1 MLPPSSPA
9 PALSSAPSDVQTASP
24 AAISLRREEQ
34 VAQVPRWY
42 RGEVHFVLLNLLG
55 GAILYL
61 VARGLPLALAL
72 APGPLTWRTWVTVPL
87 AFVFANYFEWRIHR
101 GPLHRP
107 GWPRILYKRH
117 TLLHHAWFHTETM
130 AVCSHREMKFV
141 LFPLPALFGAALVA
155 LPPALLCGWLV
166 GAEAGRVFYL
176 VAISYYL
183 LYEWLH
189 LAYHLPAHTWLGR
202 NPLIRWMRQHHA
214 RHHDPKLMVHRNF
227 NVTFPL
233 WDALLGTLDRAP
245 R

>member
-9 PALSSAPSDVQTASP
+9 PALPSALSNDPSEVQTA
-24 AAISLRREEQ
+24 AAAALPLRREEH

-55 GAILYL
+55 GALLYL
-61 VARGLPLALAL
+61 VARDLA
-72 APGPLTWRTWVTVPL
+72 APTWRTWLTAPL
-87 AFVFANYFEWRIHR
+87 AFVFANYFEWRVHR

-130 AVCSHREMKFV
+130 AVRSHREMKFV
-141 LFPLPALFGAALVA
+141 LFPLPALLGAALVA
-155 LPPALLCGWLV
+155 LPPALLWGLLA
-166 GAEAGRVFYL
+166 GAEVGRVFYL

-189 LAYHLPAHTWLGR
+189 LAYHLPAHTWIGR
-202 NPLIRWMRQHHA
+202 NPLIRRLRQHHA

-233 WDALLGTLDRAP
+233 WDALLGTLDRGP

>member
-1 MLPPSSPA
+1 MVPPSSPA
-9 PALSSAPSDVQTASP
+9 PALSGGASDVEAASV
-24 AAISLRREEQ
+24 AAALPLRREEQ
-34 VAQVPRWY
+34 VARVPRWY

-55 GAILYL
+55 GALLYL
-61 VARGLPLALAL
+61 AARGLPPAS
-72 APGPLTWRTWVTVPL
+72 GPLTWRTWLTVPL
-87 AFVFANYFEWRIHR
+87 SFVFANYFEWRIHR

-117 TLLHHAWFHTETM
+117 TLLHHVWFHTDTM
-130 AVCSHREMKFV
+130 AVRDHREMKFV

-155 LPPALLCGWLV
+155 LPPAFLWGLLV
-166 GAEAGRVFYL
+166 GAEAGRAFYL

-189 LAYHLPAHTWLGR
+189 LAYHMPAHTWIGR
-202 NPLIRWMRQHHA
+202 NPLIRRMRQHHA
-214 RHHDPKLMVHRNF
+214 RHHDPRLMVHWNF

-233 WDALLGTLDRAP
+233 WDALLGTLDRGP